1 MSENKPNLEIEF
13 CIKTLQELV
22 EDTNIPFELPD
33 AQSIALYKSAGELSS
48 PNRDEFQRRRKD
60 AKKAVTI
67 KIYSLCKRSIFI
79 YGSKINSCRSNSL

>member
-1 MSENKPNLEIEF
+1 MTENETNQNIEN
-13 CIKTLQELV
+13 CIATLQKLV
-22 EDTNIPFELPD
+22 ANTNQLFELPET
-33 AQSIALYKSAGELSS
+33 QRVALFKAAGALTR